1 MITLAWTIARRNLKG
16 GRKRFLLA
24 VFALALG
31 VTTIAGVG
39 SFGAGLVESLREN
52 GRVILGGDIALRT
65 TFTPPD
71 EGQIRWLEVRGAL
84 SRAADLFAMARPPD
98 GEPLLVNLRAVDDSW
113 PLYGEAL
120 IDPPI
125 QLGSALAEG
134 AIVDRDFLESSGLA
148 VGSSF
153 SLGEATVPVVAALVD
168 EPDRASAPF
177 RLGPRVIVSLDRL
190 DSAGIAGTGSLVRHL
205 VRMRLDD
212 SGDVTRVIADLKQ
225 TFPQAT
231 WRIRSADDANPS
243 LRRFLERLSLFITLV
258 GLTALLIGGIGMS
271 SAVTTYLARQV
282 PTIATLKS
290 LGASQRLVLAS
301 YLVEIALMAG
311 FGIAAGLVAGTFLP
325 VLAAGLAGESLPV
338 TISPDIHPGPLLI
351 AAACGILITLVFALP
366 PLFRTREI
374 SPAMLFRASGLPGT
388 TMRQRDRLT
397 VILLAAGVV
406 TIAIVAGNERL
417 FAALYCAVIL
427 AVLVLFRLVGQ
438 GISRLA
444 RSAGRPRPVALRLA
458 LANLHRP
465 GAGTVPVSVALG
477 TGLAVLAVIAGVEAN
492 LSRELDVASSR
503 EVPAFFVVDIQSDQI
518 DPFIDTVTARHD
530 VTAVESS
537 PAMRGR
543 VTAINGVPVAE
554 ATIDDGAM
562 WSINSDVGV
571 TYEGSP
577 GNATVVAGQWWE
589 EDHNGPP
596 LLSFDAELAAGYHV
610 GVGDTLTVNVLGR
623 EITARIANLRHI
635 DWTSAGLN
643 FVLVFSPGLLEA
655 APHTHIATLHA
666 DVDAENPLRR
676 ELARMFPNISIISVR
691 HFVEDIRDM
700 LESVDSV
707 VRGIAFVA
715 FASGLIV
722 IAETVVA
729 AQRRRLGEAVI
740 LKVLGATRPLVLGV
754 FTLEHAILGTAVALP
769 ALAVGTAASWAIVTF
784 ALDLA
789 WIMPWTATSGL
800 LVLALGVSLIAGVV
814 TGWSLLS
821 APAAPVLR
829 NT

>member
-16 GRKRFLLA
+16 GRRRFILA

-31 VTTIAGVG
+31 VATIAGVG

-71 EGQIRWLEVRGAL
+71 DGQIRWLEARGAL
-84 SRAADLFAMARPPD
+84 SRSADLFAMAQPEE
-98 GEPLLVNLRAVDDSW
+98 GEPLLVNLRAVDSHW
-113 PLYGEAL
+113 PLYGAAL
-120 IDPPI
+120 IDPPMP
-125 QLGSALAEG
+125 LGSALGEG
-134 AIVDRDFLESSGLA
+134 AIVDRDFLDSTGLA

-153 SLGEATVPVVAALVD
+153 SLGDAAVPIAAVLVE

-177 RLGPRVIVSLDRL
+177 RLGPRVIVSLDLL
-190 DSAGIAGTGSLVRHL
+190 DSAGIAGAGSLVRHL
-205 VRMRLDD
+205 VRVRLDD
-212 SGDVTRVIADLKQ
+212 SGEVAGVVADLRQ
-225 TFPQAT
+225 TFPHAT

-271 SAVTTYLARQV
+271 SAVTTYLTRQI

-290 LGASQRLVLAS
+290 LGASQRLVVMS

-311 FGIAAGLVAGTFLP
+311 SGIAAGLIAGAILP
-325 VLAAGLAGESLPV
+325 VLAAALAGESLPV
-338 TISPDIHPGPLLI
+338 AVSPGIHPGPLLI
-351 AAACGILITLVFALP
+351 AAGCGTLITLVFALP

-374 SPAMLFRASGLPGT
+374 SPARLFRVSGLPSAA
-388 TMRQRDRLT
+388 MRPRDRLM
-397 VILLAAGVV
+397 VGLLAAGVV
-406 TIAIVAGNERL
+406 MIAIAAGNERL
-417 FAALYCAVIL
+417 FAAVYCAVIL
-427 AVLVLFRLVGQ
+427 VVLALFRLVGQ
-438 GISRLA
+438 GLSRLA

-503 EVPAFFVVDIQSDQI
+503 VVPAFFVIDIQSDQI
-518 DPFIDTVTARHD
+518 DPFIDTVTARRD
-530 VTAVESS
+530 VTAVDFS

-543 VTAINGVPVAE
+543 VTAINGVPVAD
-554 ATIDDGAM
+554 AIIDEDAM

-589 EDHNGPP
+589 EDHEGPP
-596 LLSFDAELAAGYHV
+596 LLSFDAELAAGYHI
-610 GVGDTLTVNVLGR
+610 GVGDSLTVNVLGR
-623 EITARIANLRHI
+623 EVTARIANLRHI

-643 FVLVFSPGLLEA
+643 FVLVFSPGVLDA
-655 APHTHIATLHA
+655 APHAYIATLHA
-666 DVDAENPLRR
+666 DVAAENGLRR
-676 ELARMFPNISIISVR
+676 ELARLFPNISIISVR
-691 HFVEDIRDM
+691 HVIEDIRAM
-700 LESVDSV
+700 LGSVDSI
-707 VRGIAFVA
+707 VRGIALIA

-740 LKVLGATRPLVLGV
+740 LKVLGATRPLVMTV
-754 FTLEHAILGTAVALP
+754 FTLEHAILGIAVALP
-769 ALAVGTAASWAIVTF
+769 ALAVGTVASWAIVTL
-784 ALDLA
+784 ALDFA
-789 WIMPWTATSGL
+789 WIMPWAATSL
-800 LVLALGVSLIAGVV
+800 LFALALGVSLIAGVV
-814 TGWSLLS
+814 TGWTLLS

-829 NT
+829 NA

>member
-1 MITLAWTIARRNLKG
+1 MIRLAWTIARRNLKG
-16 GRKRFLLA
+16 GRRRFLLA

-65 TFTPPD
+65 TFTPPGD
-71 EGQIRWLEVRGAL
+71 VEIRWLEARGAL
-84 SRAADLFAMARPPD
+84 SRSADLFAMARPPE
-98 GEPLLVNLRAVDDSW
+98 GEPLLVNLRAVDDRW

-125 QLGSALAEG
+125 PLDHALAEG
-134 AIVDRDFLESSGLA
+134 AIVDRDFLENTGLD

-153 SLGEATVPVVAALVD
+153 SLGETELPIVATLVD

-177 RLGPRVIVSLDRL
+177 RLGPRVILSLDRL

-205 VRMRLDD
+205 VRIRLDD
-212 SGDVTRVIADLKQ
+212 SGNVSGAIADLRQ
-225 TFPQAT
+225 AFPDAT

-290 LGASQRLVLAS
+290 LGASQRLVLTS
-301 YLVEIALMAG
+301 YLLEIAIMAG
-311 FGIAAGLVAGTFLP
+311 FGIAAGLIAGAVLP

-338 TISPDIHPGPLLI
+338 SISADIHPGPLLI

-366 PLFRTREI
+366 PLLRTREI
-374 SPAMLFRASGLPGT
+374 SPASLFRVTGLPGT
-388 TMRQRDRLT
+388 TLRPRDRLT
-397 VILLAAGVV
+397 IVLLAAGVV
-406 TIAIVAGNERL
+406 AIAVVAGNERL
-417 FAALYCAVIL
+417 FAALFCGAIL

-438 GISRLA
+438 GLSRLA
-444 RSAGRPRPVALRLA
+444 RFAGRPRLVALRLA

-492 LSRELDVASSR
+492 LARELEVASSR
-503 EVPAFFVVDIQSDQI
+503 KVPAFFVIDIQSDQI
-518 DPFIDTVTARHD
+518 DPFIDTVTARRD

-543 VTAINGVPVAE
+543 VTAINGVPVAD
-554 ATIDDGAM
+554 ATVDDDAR

-571 TYEGSP
+571 TYQGTP
-577 GNATVVAGQWWE
+577 GNATVVAGEWWE
-589 EDHNGPP
+589 EDHEGPP
-596 LLSFDAELAAGYHV
+596 LLSFDAELAAGYHI

-635 DWTSAGLN
+635 DWASAGLN

-655 APHTHIATLHA
+655 APHTHIATLHSG
-666 DVDAENPLRR
+666 VDAESSLRR

-691 HFVEDIRDM
+691 HVIEDIRDM
-700 LESVDSV
+700 LESVNSI
-707 VRGIAFVA
+707 VRGIAFIA

-740 LKVLGATRPLVLGV
+740 LKVLGATRPLVLSV

-769 ALAVGTAASWAIVTF
+769 ALVVGTAASWAIVTF

-789 WIMPWTATSGL
+789 WAMPWTPT
-800 LVLALGVSLIAGVV
+800 LALLFLALCVSLVAGIVA
-814 TGWSLLS
+814 GWTLLS

-829 NT
+829 NA

>member
-31 VTTIAGVG
+31 VMTIAGVG

-71 EGQIRWLEVRGAL
+71 DAQMRWLEAHGAL
-84 SRAADLFAMARPPD
+84 SRSADLFAMTRPPE

-120 IDPPI
+120 IDPAMP
-125 QLGSALAEG
+125 LDHALREG
-134 AIVDRDFLESSGLA
+134 AIVDRDFLESTGLA

-153 SLGEATVPVVAALVD
+153 SLGETAVPIVAALVD

-177 RLGPRVIVSLDRL
+177 RLGPRVIVSLEML
-190 DSAGIAGTGSLVRHL
+190 DSAGIAGTGSLVRHH
-205 VRMRLDD
+205 VRMRLDE
-212 SGDVTRVIADLKQ
+212 SGDVAGVITDLRQ
-225 TFPQAT
+225 TFPNAT

-290 LGASQRLVLAS
+290 LGASQRLVLIS
-301 YLVEIALMAG
+301 YLFEIALMAG
-311 FGIAAGLVAGTFLP
+311 FGIAAGLIAGALLP
-325 VLAAGLAGESLPV
+325 VLVAGLAGEALPV
-338 TISPDIHPGPLLI
+338 TISPDLHPGPLLV

-374 SPAMLFRASGLPGT
+374 SPASLFRVSGLPGT

-397 VILLAAGVV
+397 VVLLAAGVV
-406 TIAIVAGNERL
+406 AIAIAAGNEPL
-417 FAALYCAVIL
+417 FAAIYCGVIL
-427 AVLVLFRLVGQ
+427 AILVLFRFVGQ
-438 GISRLA
+438 GVSRLA
-444 RSAGRPRPVALRLA
+444 RSAGRPRLAALRLA

-492 LSRELDVASSR
+492 LARELEVASSR
-503 EVPAFFVVDIQSDQI
+503 KVPAFFVIDIQSDQI

-530 VTAVESS
+530 VTAFDSS

-543 VTAINGVPVAE
+543 VVAIDGVPVAD
-554 ATIDDGAM
+554 ATIEDDAM

-571 TYEGSP
+571 TYRGSP
-577 GNATVVAGQWWE
+577 ENATVVAGQWWE
-589 EDHNGPP
+589 EDHKGPP

-610 GVGDTLTVNVLGR
+610 GIGDTLTVNVLGR
-623 EITARIANLRHI
+623 EITAEIANLRHI

-655 APHTHIATLHA
+655 APHTHIATLYA

-676 ELARMFPNISIISVR
+676 ELARLFPNISIISVR
-691 HFVEDIRDM
+691 HVIEDIRDM

-707 VRGIAFVA
+707 VRGIAFIA

-740 LKVLGATRPLVLGV
+740 LKVLGATRSFLLAV
-754 FTLEHAILGTAVALP
+754 FTLEHAILGMAVALP
-769 ALAVGTAASWAIVTF
+769 ALVVGTAASWAIVTF

-789 WIMPWTATSGL
+789 WVMPWSATLFL

-814 TGWSLLS
+814 SGWSLLS
-821 APAAPVLR
+821 APAAPILR
-829 NT
+829 NA

>member
-31 VTTIAGVG
+31 VMTIAGVG

-52 GRVILGGDIALRT
+52 GRVILGGDFALRT

-71 EGQIRWLEVRGAL
+71 DVQIRWLEARGAL
-84 SRAADLFAMARPPD
+84 SRSADLFAMARPPE

-120 IDPPI
+120 IDPAIP
-125 QLGSALAEG
+125 LDSALAEG
-134 AIVDRDFLESSGLA
+134 AVVDRDFLESTGLA

-153 SLGEATVPVVAALVD
+153 SLGEAAVPIVAALVD

-177 RLGPRVIVSLDRL
+177 RLGPRVIVSLDQL
-190 DSAGIAGTGSLVRHL
+190 DSAGIAGTGSLVRHH
-205 VRMRLDD
+205 VRIRLDE
-212 SGDVTRVIADLKQ
+212 SGDMAGVIADLRQ
-225 TFPQAT
+225 TFPDAT
-231 WRIRSADDANPS
+231 WRVRSADDANPS

-290 LGASQRLVLAS
+290 LGASQRLVLIS
-301 YLVEIALMAG
+301 YLFEIALMAG
-311 FGIAAGLVAGTFLP
+311 FGIAAGLIAGALLP
-325 VLAAGLAGESLPV
+325 VLAAGLAGEALPV
-338 TISPDIHPGPLLI
+338 TVSPDLHPGPLLV
-351 AAACGILITLVFALP
+351 ASACGILITLLFALP

-374 SPAMLFRASGLPGT
+374 SPASLFRVSGLPGAA
-388 TMRQRDRLT
+388 MRPRDRLT
-397 VILLAAGVV
+397 VVLLAAGVA
-406 TIAIVAGNERL
+406 TIAIAAGSEPL
-417 FAALYCAVIL
+417 FAAIYCGVIL
-427 AVLVLFRLVGQ
+427 AILVLFQVVGQ

-444 RSAGRPRPVALRLA
+444 RSAGRPRLAALRLA

-477 TGLAVLAVIAGVEAN
+477 TGLAVLAVVAGVEAN
-492 LSRELDVASSR
+492 LARELDVASSR
-503 EVPAFFVVDIQSDQI
+503 KVPAFFVIDIQSDQI

-530 VTAVESS
+530 VTAFDSS

-543 VTAINGVPVAE
+543 VIAINGVPVAE
-554 ATIDDGAM
+554 ATIEDDAM
-562 WSINSDVGV
+562 WSVNSDVGV
-571 TYEGSP
+571 TYRGLPE
-577 GNATVVAGQWWE
+577 NADVVAGQWWE
-589 EDHNGPP
+589 EDHKGPP

-610 GVGDTLTVNVLGR
+610 GIGDTLTVNVLGR
-623 EITARIANLRHI
+623 EITAEIANLRHI

-655 APHTHIATLHA
+655 APHTHIATLYA

-676 ELARMFPNISIISVR
+676 ELARLFPNISIISVR
-691 HFVEDIRDM
+691 HVIEDIRDM

-707 VRGIAFVA
+707 VRGIAFIA

-729 AQRRRLGEAVI
+729 AQRRRLGETVI
-740 LKVLGATRPLVLGV
+740 LKVLGATRSFVLAV
-754 FTLEHAILGTAVALP
+754 FTLEHAILGMAVALP
-769 ALAVGTAASWAIVTF
+769 ALVVGTAASWVIVTF

-789 WIMPWTATSGL
+789 WIMPWSATLFL
-800 LVLALGVSLIAGVV
+800 LMLALGVSLIAGVV
-814 TGWSLLS
+814 SGWSLLS

-829 NT
+829 NA

>member
-1 MITLAWTIARRNLKG
+1 MTTLAWTIARRNLKG

-31 VTTIAGVG
+31 VMTIAGVG

-71 EGQIRWLEVRGAL
+71 DEQIRWLEARGAL
-84 SRAADLFAMARPPD
+84 SRSADLFAMARPPD

-120 IDPPI
+120 IDPAIP
-125 QLGSALAEG
+125 LDNALAEG
-134 AIVDRDFLESSGLA
+134 AIVDGDFLESTGLV

-153 SLGEATVPVVAALVD
+153 SLGEAAVPIVAALVD

-177 RLGPRVIVSLDRL
+177 RLGPRVIVSLEML
-190 DSAGIAGTGSLVRHL
+190 DSAGIAGTGSLVRHH
-205 VRMRLDD
+205 VRMRLDE
-212 SGDVTRVIADLKQ
+212 SGDVAGVIADLRQ

-290 LGASQRLVLAS
+290 LGASQRLVLVS
-301 YLVEIALMAG
+301 YLFEIALMAG
-311 FGIAAGLVAGTFLP
+311 FGIAAGLIAGALLP
-325 VLAAGLAGESLPV
+325 VLAAGLAGEALPV
-338 TISPDIHPGPLLI
+338 TISPDLHPGPILV

-374 SPAMLFRASGLPGT
+374 SPASLFRVSGLPGT
-388 TMRQRDRLT
+388 TMRPRDRLT
-397 VILLAAGVV
+397 VVLLAGGVV
-406 TIAIVAGNERL
+406 TIAIAAGNEPL
-417 FAALYCAVIL
+417 FAAIYCGVIL

-438 GISRLA
+438 GVSRLA
-444 RSAGRPRPVALRLA
+444 RAAGRPRLAVLRLA

-477 TGLAVLAVIAGVEAN
+477 TGLAVLAIIAGVEAN
-492 LSRELDVASSR
+492 LARELDVASSR
-503 EVPAFFVVDIQSDQI
+503 KVPAFFVIDIQSDQI

-530 VTAVESS
+530 VTAFDSS

-543 VTAINGVPVAE
+543 VIAIDGVPVAD
-554 ATIDDGAM
+554 ATIEDDAM

-571 TYEGSP
+571 TYRGSP
-577 GNATVVAGQWWE
+577 ENADVVAGEWWE
-589 EDHNGPP
+589 EDHTGPP
-596 LLSFDAELAAGYHV
+596 LLSFDAELAAGYHI
-610 GVGDTLTVNVLGR
+610 GIGDTLTVNVLGR
-623 EITARIANLRHI
+623 EITAKIANLRHI

-655 APHTHIATLHA
+655 APHTHIATLYA

-676 ELARMFPNISIISVR
+676 ELARQFPNLSIISVR
-691 HFVEDIRDM
+691 HVIEDIRDM
-700 LESVDSV
+700 LESVDAV
-707 VRGIAFVA
+707 VRGIAFIA

-740 LKVLGATRPLVLGV
+740 LKVLGATRSFVLAV
-754 FTLEHAILGTAVALP
+754 FTLEHAILGMAVALP
-769 ALAVGTAASWAIVTF
+769 ALVVGTAASWAIVTF

-789 WIMPWTATSGL
+789 WVMPWSATLFL
-800 LVLALGVSLIAGVV
+800 LFLALGVSLIAGVV
-814 TGWSLLS
+814 SGWSLLS
-821 APAAPVLR
+821 APAAPILR
-829 NT
+829 NA

>member
-16 GRKRFLLA
+16 GRRRFLLA

-39 SFGAGLVESLREN
+39 SLGAGLVENLREN

-65 TFTPPD
+65 TFTPPND
-71 EGQIRWLEVRGAL
+71 GQIRWLEAHGAL
-84 SRAADLFAMARPPD
+84 SRSADLFAMARPAE

-125 QLGSALAEG
+125 PLNHALAEG
-134 AIVDRDFLESSGLA
+134 AIVDRDFLESTGLD

-153 SLGEATVPVVAALVD
+153 FLGEAVVPIAAALVE

-177 RLGPRVIVSLDRL
+177 RLGPRVILSLDRL

-205 VRMRLDD
+205 VRIRLDD
-212 SGDVTRVIADLKQ
+212 PGDVTGAIADLQ
-225 TFPQAT
+225 RTFPDAT

-290 LGASQRLVLAS
+290 LGASQRLVLTS
-301 YLVEIALMAG
+301 YLVEIAIMAG
-311 FGIAAGLVAGTFLP
+311 FGIAAGLIAGATLP
-325 VLAAGLAGESLPV
+325 ILAAGLAGAALPV
-338 TISPDIHPGPLLI
+338 SVAADIHPGPLLV
-351 AAACGILITLVFALP
+351 AAACGILVTLVFALP
-366 PLFRTREI
+366 PLLRTREI
-374 SPAMLFRASGLPGT
+374 SPASLFRVAGLPGT
-388 TMRQRDRLT
+388 RLRTRDRLT
-397 VILLAAGVV
+397 VALLAAGVAA
-406 TIAIVAGNERL
+406 IAIVAGNERL
-417 FAALYCAVIL
+417 FAVVFCAAIL

-438 GISRLA
+438 GLSRLA
-444 RSAGRPRPVALRLA
+444 RFAGRPRPVVLRLA

-492 LSRELDVASSR
+492 LARELDVASSR
-503 EVPAFFVVDIQSDQI
+503 KVPAFFVIDLQSDQI
-518 DPFIDTVTARHD
+518 DPFIDTVTARRD
-530 VTAVESS
+530 VTEVESS

-554 ATIDDGAM
+554 ARVEDDAR
-562 WSINSDVGV
+562 WSISSDVGV
-571 TYEGSP
+571 TFRGAP

-589 EDHNGPP
+589 EDHAGPP

-610 GVGDTLTVNVLGR
+610 DVGDTLTVNVLGR

-635 DWTSAGLN
+635 DWASAGLN

-666 DVDAENPLRR
+666 DVEAENPLRR
-676 ELARMFPNISIISVR
+676 DLVRMFPNISIISVR
-691 HFVEDIRDM
+691 HVIEDIRAI

-707 VRGIAFVA
+707 VRVIALVA

-729 AQRRRLGEAVI
+729 AQGRRRGEAAI
-740 LKVLGATRPLVLGV
+740 LKVLGATRLLVLSV
-754 FTLEHAILGTAVALP
+754 FTLEHALLGIAVALP
-769 ALAVGTAASWAIVTF
+769 ALVVGTAASWAIVTL

-789 WIMPWTATSGL
+789 WIMPWSATLAL
-800 LVLALGVSLIAGVV
+800 LFLALGVSLAAGIV
-814 TGWSLLS
+814 TGWTLLS

-829 NT
+829 NA

>member
-16 GRKRFLLA
+16 GRRRFILA

-31 VTTIAGVG
+31 VATIAGVG

-71 EGQIRWLEVRGAL
+71 DGQIRWLEARGAL
-84 SRAADLFAMARPPD
+84 SRSADLFAMAQPEE
-98 GEPLLVNLRAVDDSW
+98 GEPLLVNLRAVDSHW
-113 PLYGEAL
+113 PLYGAAL
-120 IDPPI
+120 IDPPMP
-125 QLGSALAEG
+125 LGSALGEG
-134 AIVDRDFLESSGLA
+134 AIVDRDFLDSTGLA

-153 SLGEATVPVVAALVD
+153 SLGDAAVPIAAVLVE

-177 RLGPRVIVSLDRL
+177 RLGPRVIVSLDLL
-190 DSAGIAGTGSLVRHL
+190 DSAGIAGAGSLVRHL
-205 VRMRLDD
+205 VRVRLDD
-212 SGDVTRVIADLKQ
+212 SGEVAGVVADLRQ
-225 TFPQAT
+225 TFPHAT

-271 SAVTTYLARQV
+271 SAVTTYLTRQI

-290 LGASQRLVLAS
+290 LGASQRLVVMS

-311 FGIAAGLVAGTFLP
+311 SGIAAGLIAGAILP
-325 VLAAGLAGESLPV
+325 VLAAALAGESLPV
-338 TISPDIHPGPLLI
+338 AVSPGIHPGPLLI
-351 AAACGILITLVFALP
+351 AAGCGTLITLVFALP

-374 SPAMLFRASGLPGT
+374 SPARLFRVSGLPSAA
-388 TMRQRDRLT
+388 MRPRDRLM
-397 VILLAAGVV
+397 VGLLAAGVV
-406 TIAIVAGNERL
+406 MIAIAAGNERL
-417 FAALYCAVIL
+417 FAAVYCAVIL
-427 AVLVLFRLVGQ
+427 VVLALFRLVGQ
-438 GISRLA
+438 GLSRLA

-503 EVPAFFVVDIQSDQI
+503 VVPAFFVIDIQSDQI
-518 DPFIDTVTARHD
+518 DPFIDTVTARRD
-530 VTAVESS
+530 VTAVDFS

-543 VTAINGVPVAE
+543 VTAINGVPVAD
-554 ATIDDGAM
+554 AIIDEDAM

-589 EDHNGPP
+589 EDHEGPP
-596 LLSFDAELAAGYHV
+596 LLSFDAELAAGYHI
-610 GVGDTLTVNVLGR
+610 GVGDSLTVNVLGR
-623 EITARIANLRHI
+623 EVTARIANLRHI

-643 FVLVFSPGLLEA
+643 FVLVFSPGVLEA
-655 APHTHIATLHA
+655 APHTYIATLHA
-666 DVDAENPLRR
+666 DVAAENGLRR
-676 ELARMFPNISIISVR
+676 ELARLFPNISIISVR
-691 HFVEDIRDM
+691 HVIEDIRAM
-700 LESVDSV
+700 LGSVDSI
-707 VRGIAFVA
+707 VRGIALIA

-740 LKVLGATRPLVLGV
+740 LKVPFSGSRSPSRRWRWVRWRHGRLSHWRL
-754 FTLEHAILGTAVALP
+754 ILPGSCRGQRHLSC
-769 ALAVGTAASWAIVTF
+769 LY
-784 ALDLA
+784 
-789 WIMPWTATSGL
+789 
-800 LVLALGVSLIAGVV
+800 
-814 TGWSLLS
+814 SLL
-821 APAAPVLR
+821 ACR
-829 NT
+829 